1 MKKNYFAP
9 VAKTIN
15 ISAEGFLAGS
25 NDGGVTTGS
34 GLGNDYNGEDVSYS
48 NRRNSIWGDED

>member
-25 NDGGVTTGS
+25 TGVASGN